1 MINVIRILVE
11 GGVNE
16 LWRFG
21 FGLVGLIWKGHGH
34 ILDQFHL
41 KSLAF
46 QKLYIFI
53 YDQIF

>member
-1 MINVIRILVE
+1 ME